1 MAVLQIVR
9 TRKNMEDKNSTLYMK
24 SIINAAKEMEVE
36 VDIRVA
42 NNIDEFKSIV
52 NRPIPTL
59 VLQPCE
65 YHYEPKYNAEMNQ
78 TARVCARFI
87 KENVSTEK
95 PVLIISRS
103 RLIGRPLANILLD
116 YNYTVTIAHSRTENL
131 KDLTLDYDT
140 IVIAAGNPSV
150 ADNICL
156 TRGFIVDVA
165 DDLAGGAHDQFCEQR
180 IGMREIGKATTKML
194 LEDCVELAN
203 QIRPEECVDVLPA
216 PYGEFLK

>member
-1 MAVLQIVR
+1 MNSILKMA
-9 TRKNMEDKNSTLYMK
+9 D
-24 SIINAAKEMEVE
+24 EMEID

-42 NNIDEFKSIV
+42 NSSEEFASIISQ
-52 NRPIPTL
+52 PIPTL

-65 YHYEPKYNAEMNQ
+65 YHMEPKYNAEMNQ

-87 KENVSTEK
+87 KENVSTSEK
-95 PVLIISRS
+95 VLIISRS

-116 YNYTVTIAHSRTENL
+116 YNYTVTIAHSQTENL
-131 KDLTLDYDT
+131 RDLTMDYNA
-140 IVIAAGNPSV
+140 IVVAAGNKSV
-150 ADNICL
+150 ANNICL

-180 IGMREIGKATTKML
+180 IGMRQIGQETTKML

-203 QIRPEECVDVLPA
+203 QIRVDETIDNIAKSLI
-216 PYGEFLK
+216 